1 MTPFSLYKKNFPQLC
16 GFQKTHEEYTIN
28 NRSKVTI
35 KDYMATARLLRP
47 DLCVTVFEDVESEET
62 GKKKVQRA
70 VRHSILA
77 FEEISKTEGNWVAPV
92 LVEEPKMLK
101 SISEKQAIMIYG
113 GSSLKLAGLFDSL
126 LEICQGR
133 SGLKGLA

>member
-1 MTPFSLYKKNFPQLC
+1 MLK
-16 GFQKTHEEYTIN
+16 
-28 NRSKVTI
+28 
-35 KDYMATARLLRP
+35 P

-70 VRHSILA
+70 VRHSILS

-101 SISEKQAIMIYG
+101 SITQAQAIMIYG
-113 GSSLKLAGLFDSL
+113 GGSLKLAGLFDSL
-126 LEICQGR
+126 KEIC
-133 SGLKGLA
+133 

>member
-1 MTPFSLYKKNFPQLC
+1 VS
-16 GFQKTHEEYTIN
+16 
-28 NRSKVTI
+28 
-35 KDYMATARLLRP
+35 
-47 DLCVTVFEDVESEET
+47 VFEDVESEKT

-77 FEEISKTEGNWVAPV
+77 FEEISKSEGNWVAPV

-101 SISEKQAIMIYG
+101 SIAEKQAIMIYG
-113 GSSLKLAGLFDSL
+113 GSSLKLAGLFDRL
-126 LEICQGR
+126 REICQGR